1 MMRSLFS
8 AVSGLKNHQMKMDVI
23 GNNIANVNTIGYRK
37 SRAEFADLLYQNLRA
52 PGSQSSASTRVP
64 AGIQLGLG
72 TRLTA
77 VQKLFH
83 QGSVRPTNNTFD
95 MAIQGN
101 GFFQILLPDGQF
113 AYSRSGNFTPNENG
127 QLVTPDGYLLQPQIT
142 VPQEAEAVTIEQDG
156 TISVMQQGQTT
167 VLGSLQLSTF
177 INPAGLQAR
186 GSNLFVETTASGA
199 ANLGTPGQNQFGTIL
214 QGYQESSNV
223 NIVEEM
229 VDMII
234 AQRSYEVNSRAIRVA
249 DEMLSTA
256 TNLSR

>member
-1 MMRSLFS
+1 MIPALRT
-8 AVSGLKNHQMKMDVI
+8 AASGMQAQQMNIDTI
-23 GNNIANVNTIGYRK
+23 ANNLANVNTIGFRR
-37 SRAEFADLLYQNLRA
+37 SRAEFADLLYQTLRA

-77 VQKLFH
+77 VQKIFNY
-83 QGSVRPTNNTFD
+83 GSLRPTGNRFD
-95 MAIQGN
+95 LAIQGD
-101 GFFQILLPDGQF
+101 GFFQVLLPDGTN
-113 AYSRSGNFTPNENG
+113 AYTRAGNFTANENG

-142 VPQEAEAVTIEQDG
+142 VPIEAESVTIEVDG
-156 TISVMQQGQTT
+156 TVSAIQQGQST
-167 VLGSLQLSTF
+167 VLGNIQLATF
-177 INPAGLQAR
+177 INPAGLQSQ
-186 GSNLFVETTASGA
+186 GSNLFIETTASGA
-199 ANLGTPGQNQFGTIL
+199 PNVGTPGNNQFGTIL

-234 AQRSYEVNSRAIRVA
+234 AQRSYEVNSKAINVS
-249 DEMLSTA
+249 DEILTTA